1 MSSRKYWRHP
11 PLHHAVMLEPFVTRP
26 YTLACYHYF
35 CIVDKYLAALLDLSY
50 LHYWYWKTL
59 PLYQSYEV
67 SFSNKADL
75 DYLGLSA
82 GWTSLSTP
90 LPFLL
95 IFVNYKRFG
104 NTFLIVDLVLDVYDI
119 GVAPVASWIK
129 TLSSC
134 VLNLTQLP
142 LMLNRGFEYINA

>member
-1 MSSRKYWRHP
+1 MERTW
-11 PLHHAVMLEPFVTRP
+11 T
-26 YTLACYHYF
+26 
-35 CIVDKYLAALLDLSY
+35 I
-50 LHYWYWKTL
+50 W
-59 PLYQSYEV
+59 
-67 SFSNKADL
+67 
-75 DYLGLSA
+75 DYLLGEHR
-82 GWTSLSTP
+82 SLSP
-90 LPFLL
+90 SPFK

-142 LMLNRGFEYINA
+142 LMLNRGFEYTNA